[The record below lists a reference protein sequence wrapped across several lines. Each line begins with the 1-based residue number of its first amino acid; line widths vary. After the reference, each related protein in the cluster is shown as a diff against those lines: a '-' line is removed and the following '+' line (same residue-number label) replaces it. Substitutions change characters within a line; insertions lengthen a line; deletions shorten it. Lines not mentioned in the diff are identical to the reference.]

1 VGWASNDGS
10 LRADRSRKLNSGELV
25 ETALDEVSGRVE
37 VVAVGPGL
45 RVDELIFY
53 GSAVA

>member
-1 VGWASNDGS
+1 MASNDGS